1 MRTGVRPCKRKC
13 ISSTKSFVKINF
25 NFKSKC
31 PSMRANKMIG
41 ASWLAW
47 RRTNYLEINKRDNF
61 GIQRVVS
68 LELSS
73 RISCESLQRWTTNAF
88 AAKRIL
94 KKLGFRKVKTRR
106 IHFELSS
113 LTPSRKE
120 FSSLLNCFLQFLNI
134 CSVDLSSANQ
144 NIFFQISLNT
154 VSVQKICSLIS
165 LYRTGK
171 PIRENLITQECAN
184 TLLWGYSVGSVT
196 LLSTPSFMQLMKSSG
211 VDSDHYL
218 SRSRDDDS

>member
-1 MRTGVRPCKRKC
+1 MSLYVYAILALCVLESVHVRESAYRLRNP
-13 ISSTKSFVKINF
+13 FVKINF

-73 RISCESLQRWTTNAF
+73 RISCESLRRWTTNAF
-88 AAKRIL
+88 AAKHIL
-94 KKLGFRKVKTRR
+94 QKFRSRTVKTRR

-113 LTPSRKE
+113 LTPSRKK
-120 FSSLLNCFLQFLNI
+120 FSSLLNCFLSSIFKYMFSWPFLCQLEHFSDI
-134 CSVDLSSANQ
+134 PEYGDCS
-144 NIFFQISLNT
+144 
-154 VSVQKICSLIS
+154 
-165 LYRTGK
+165 
-171 PIRENLITQECAN
+171 EN
-184 TLLWGYSVGSVT
+184 V
-196 LLSTPSFMQLMKSSG
+196 KS
-211 VDSDHYL
+211 YFAW
-218 SRSRDDDS
+218 